1 MFGHHSSA
9 VTLGQARILRMSS
22 RISPRLCL
30 AAALVCAAAAVSMLA
45 AGRSSSAM
53 ADAATRLLGSL
64 TAEQRQQASFAF
76 AADERTHWH
85 FIPTEMFPRNGL
97 LIRSMTPQQRALAHD
112 LLKTGL
118 SQRGYLTASS
128 IMDLEAVLKAL
139 EAAERAAAPQPPRG
153 QVLER
158 DPEKYFFSIF
168 GTPSAK
174 DTWGWR
180 VEGHH
185 VSLHFTVV
193 NGTMVASSPTFFGS
207 NPAEVREG
215 PKKGLRILG
224 AEEDAARALLQS
236 LDAAQRSKAIV
247 DGTAP
252 GDMVTMANVNI
263 NPLSPSGLEAGAMT
277 APQRG
282 LLMKLVDVYIGKM
295 TADVAEDRLARVRKA
310 GVEKIAFAWAG
321 ETERG
326 KKHYYRVQGPTF
338 LIEYDNTQNNG
349 NHIHSVWRDFNGDFG
364 RDLLREHL
372 KSTPH

>member
-1 MFGHHSSA
+1 
-9 VTLGQARILRMSS
+9 
-22 RISPRLCL
+22 
-30 AAALVCAAAAVSMLA
+30 
-45 AGRSSSAM
+45 M
-53 ADAATRLLGSL
+53 ADAATRLLNSL
-64 TAEQRQQASFAF
+64 TAEQKQQAAF
-76 AADERTHWH
+76 TFDGEERLHWH
-85 FIPTEMFPRNGL
+85 FIPTEMFPRKGL
-97 LIRSMTPQQRALAHD
+97 LIRSMTEPQRKLAHD
-112 LLKTGL
+112 LMKAGL

-128 IMDLEAVLKAL
+128 IMDLETVLKAL

-153 QVLER
+153 TPLER

-185 VSLHFTVV
+185 VSLHFTIV
-193 NGTMVASSPTFFGS
+193 NGTMVAGSPSFFGS
-207 NPAEVREG
+207 NPAEVRQG

-224 AEEDAARALLQS
+224 AEEDAARALLDS
-236 LDAAQRSKAIV
+236 LDASQRTKAII

-277 APQRG
+277 AAQRD
-282 LLMKLVDVYIGKM
+282 LLMKLLDVYIGKM
-295 TADVAEDRLARVRKA
+295 ASDIADDRLARVRKA
-310 GVEKIAFAWAG
+310 GVEKIGFAWAG

-338 LIEYDNTQNNG
+338 LIEYDNTQNDG

-372 KSTPH
+372 KSTPHP

>member
-1 MFGHHSSA
+1 
-9 VTLGQARILRMSS
+9 
-22 RISPRLCL
+22 
-30 AAALVCAAAAVSMLA
+30 
-45 AGRSSSAM
+45 M
-53 ADAATRLLGSL
+53 ADAARRLLGSL
-64 TAEQRQQASFAF
+64 TPEQQRQASFAF
-76 AADERTHWH
+76 ANDERLHWH
-85 FIPTEMFPRNGL
+85 FIPTEMFPRKGL
-97 LIRSMTPQQRALAHD
+97 LIRSMTEPQRTLAHD
-112 LLKTGL
+112 LLKAGL

-128 IMDLEAVLKAL
+128 IMDLETVLKAL
-139 EAAERAAAPQPPRG
+139 EVAPRAAAPPPPSG
-153 QVLER
+153 TVLER

-193 NGTMVASSPTFFGS
+193 NGTMVASSPSFFGS

-236 LDAAQRSKAIV
+236 LDAAQRTTAIV
-247 DGTAP
+247 NATAP
-252 GDMVTMANVNI
+252 GDMVTMATVDI
-263 NPLSPSGLEAGAMT
+263 SPLSPAGLAAGAMS
-277 APQRG
+277 AAQRQ
-282 LLMKLVDVYIGKM
+282 LLMQLLDVYAGKM
-295 TADVAEDRLARVRKA
+295 AGDIAEDRLARVRKA
-310 GVEKIAFAWAG
+310 GLEKITFAWAG

-338 LIEYDNTQNNG
+338 LVEYDNTQNDG

-372 KSTPH
+372 QATPHR

>member
-1 MFGHHSSA
+1 
-9 VTLGQARILRMSS
+9 
-22 RISPRLCL
+22 
-30 AAALVCAAAAVSMLA
+30 
-45 AGRSSSAM
+45 M
-53 ADAATRLLGSL
+53 ADAAARLLNSL

-85 FIPTEMFPRNGL
+85 FIPTEMFPRKGL
-97 LIRSMTPQQRALAHD
+97 LVRSMTEPQRALAYA
-112 LLKTGL
+112 LLKAGL
-118 SQRGYLTASS
+118 SQRGYLTATS
-128 IMDLEAVLKAL
+128 IIDLETVLKAL
-139 EAAERAAAPQPPRG
+139 EAAQRAAGPQPPRG
-153 QVLER
+153 TVLER

-193 NGTMVASSPTFFGS
+193 NGTLVASSPSFFGS
-207 NPAEVREG
+207 NPAEVRDG

-236 LDAAQRSKAIV
+236 LDASQRAKAIM
-247 DGTAP
+247 DATAP

-263 NPLSPSGLEAGAMT
+263 SPLSPSGLGADAMT
-277 APQRG
+277 AGQRD
-282 LLMKLVDVYIGKM
+282 LLMKLLDVYIGKM
-295 TADVAEDRLARVRKA
+295 AADIAEDRLARVRKA
-310 GVEKIAFAWAG
+310 GVEKVAFAWAG

-338 LIEYDNTQNNG
+338 LIEYDNTQNDG
-349 NHIHSVWRDFNGDFG
+349 NHIHSVWRDFDGDFG

-372 KSTPH
+372 RSIAH

>member
-1 MFGHHSSA
+1 
-9 VTLGQARILRMSS
+9 MSS
-22 RISPRLCL
+22 HFSPRACL
-30 AAALVCAAAAVSMLA
+30 VAAAVAALA
-45 AGRSSSAM
+45 IGSTIAAERSSSAM
-53 ADAATRLLGSL
+53 SDAATRFLGSL

-76 AADERTHWH
+76 DGDERMHWH
-85 FIPTEMFPRNGL
+85 FIPTEMFPRKGL
-97 LIRSMTPQQRALAHD
+97 LIRSMTEPQRTLARE
-112 LLKTGL
+112 LLKAGL
-118 SQRGYLTASS
+118 SQRGYLTATS
-128 IMDLEAVLKAL
+128 IMDLETVLKAL
-139 EAAERAAAPQPPRG
+139 EAAQRAAGPQPPPG
-153 QVLER
+153 TALER
-158 DPEKYFFSIF
+158 DPEKYFVSIF

-174 DTWGWR
+174 STWGWR

-193 NGTMVASSPTFFGS
+193 NGTLVASSPSFFGS

-236 LDAAQRSKAIV
+236 LDAAQRAKATINT
-247 DGTAP
+247 TAP
-252 GDMVTMANVNI
+252 GDMVTMANVDI
-263 NPLSPSGLEAGAMT
+263 TPLSPPGLDAGAMT
-277 APQRG
+277 SAQRD
-282 LLMKLVDVYIGKM
+282 LLMKLLDVYIGKM
-295 TADVAEDRLARVRKA
+295 AADIAEDRLARVRKA

-338 LIEYDNTQNNG
+338 LIEYDNTQNDG

-372 KSTPH
+372 KSTPHP